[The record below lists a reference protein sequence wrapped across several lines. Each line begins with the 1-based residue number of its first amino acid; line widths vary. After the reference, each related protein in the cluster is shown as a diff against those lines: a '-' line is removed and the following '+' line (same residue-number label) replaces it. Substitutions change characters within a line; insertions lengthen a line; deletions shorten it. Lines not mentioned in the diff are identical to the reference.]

1 MFLDILPIKLS
12 RQPRKKG
19 KGLSVLE
26 TKYRLAQSLVLAA
39 GEFLLQHLDDKL
51 EIEEKACA
59 RDLVTHLDR
68 EVQDFLTAKIKNAYP
83 TDLVFGEEGGDV
95 SSISNG
101 NVWVIDPIDG
111 TSNFIA
117 QKNDFAIM
125 LAYFENGIGRFG
137 LIYDVVQDK
146 LFHGG
151 GKFPVLCNEQALSKP
166 SFSPL
171 KQSLTGLNAQ
181 LYATNKHGLADLAHQ
196 TLGTRSVG
204 SAGIGFSHVLEGR
217 LFAYASYLY
226 PWDYAAASILGQ
238 GLGLSL
244 LSLEAQNPSFDK
256 REHVILVAN
265 QHLEEVKR
273 YLF

>member
-1 MFLDILPIKLS
+1 M
-12 RQPRKKG
+12 
-19 KGLSVLE
+19 E
-26 TKYRLAQSLVLAA
+26 TKYIFAQSIVLSA
-39 GEFLLQHLDDKL
+39 GDFLRQHLNDTLK
-51 EIEEKACA
+51 IEEKASA
-59 RDLVTHLDR
+59 KDLVTHLDK
-68 EVQDFLTAKIKNAYP
+68 EVQEFLTIKIKSVYP
-83 TDLVFGEEGGDV
+83 NDVIFGEEGGDV
-95 SSISNG
+95 SSVSQG

-125 LAYFENGIGRFG
+125 LAYFENGVGQFG
-137 LIYDVVQDK
+137 LIYDVIQNK

-151 GKFPVLCNEQALSKP
+151 GNFLVCCNEE
-166 SFSPL
+166 PL
-171 KQSLTGLNAQ
+171 KQESFAPLQQSLMGLNAQ
-181 LYATNKHGLADLAHQ
+181 LYAANQHGLADLANQ

-238 GLGLSL
+238 GLGFSL
-244 LSLEAQNPSFDK
+244 LSLEATQPSFDK
-256 REHVILVAN
+256 REHVVLVAN

>member
-1 MFLDILPIKLS
+1 M
-12 RQPRKKG
+12 
-19 KGLSVLE
+19 E
-26 TKYRLAQSLVLAA
+26 TKYRLAQSLVLQA
-39 GEFLLQHLDDKL
+39 GEFLKTHLHDEL
-51 EIEEKACA
+51 EIEEKENAT
-59 RDLVTHLDR
+59 DLVTQLDKLT
-68 EVQDFLTAKIKNAYP
+68 QQFLTDHIKKEYP
-83 TDLVFGEEGGDV
+83 SDLIFGEEGGDV
-95 SSISNG
+95 RSIANG

-125 LAYFENGIGRFG
+125 LAYFENGIGQFG
-137 LIYDVVQDK
+137 LIYDVMHDK

-151 GKFPVLCNEQALSKP
+151 GKFPVLCNKERLASPNLS
-166 SFSPL
+166 SISQTL
-171 KQSLTGLNAQ
+171 LGLNAQ
-181 LYATNKHGLADLAHQ
+181 LYAANKHGLAELANIS
-196 TLGTRSVG
+196 LGTRSVG

-244 LSLEAQNPSFDK
+244 LSLDAENPSFDK

>member
-1 MFLDILPIKLS
+1 MEN
-12 RQPRKKG
+12 RY
-19 KGLSVLE
+19 E
-26 TKYRLAQSLVLAA
+26 LAQSLVLAA
-39 GEFLLQHLDDKL
+39 GDFLRQHLDDQL
-51 EIEEKACA
+51 EIEKKASA
-59 RDLVTHLDR
+59 RDLVTHLDK
-68 EVQDFLTAKIKNAYP
+68 EVQEFLTIKIKSVYP
-83 TDLVFGEEGGDV
+83 NDVIFGEEGGDV
-95 SSISNG
+95 SSVSQG

-117 QKNDFAIM
+117 QRNDFAIM
-125 LAYFENGIGRFG
+125 LAYFENGVGQFG
-137 LIYDVVQDK
+137 LIYDVIQDK

-151 GKFPVLCNEQALSKP
+151 GNFLVCCNEE
-166 SFSPL
+166 PL
-171 KQSLTGLNAQ
+171 KQVSFAPLQQSLMGLNAQ
-181 LYATNKHGLADLAHQ
+181 LYEANQHGLADLANQ

-238 GLGLSL
+238 GLGFSL
-244 LSLEAQNPSFDK
+244 LSLEATQPSFDK

>member
-1 MFLDILPIKLS
+1 M
-12 RQPRKKG
+12 
-19 KGLSVLE
+19 E
-26 TKYRLAQSLVLAA
+26 TKYRLAQSLVLQA
-39 GEFLLQHLDDKL
+39 GEFLKTHLHDEL
-51 EIEEKACA
+51 EIEEKENAT
-59 RDLVTHLDR
+59 DLVTQLDKLT
-68 EVQDFLTAKIKNAYP
+68 QQFLTNQIKKEYP
-83 TDLVFGEEGGDV
+83 SDLIFGEEGGDV

-117 QKNDFAIM
+117 QKNDFALM
-125 LAYFENGIGRFG
+125 LAYFENGIGQFG
-137 LIYDVVQDK
+137 LIYDVIQDK

-151 GKFPVLCNEQALSKP
+151 GKFPVFCNKERLASPSLS
-166 SFSPL
+166 SISQTL
-171 KQSLTGLNAQ
+171 LGLNAQ
-181 LYATNKHGLADLAHQ
+181 LYAANKHGLADLANIS
-196 TLGTRSVG
+196 LGTRSVG

-238 GLGLSL
+238 GLDLSL
-244 LSLEAQNPSFDK
+244 LSLEAENPSFDK

>member
-1 MFLDILPIKLS
+1 M
-12 RQPRKKG
+12 
-19 KGLSVLE
+19 E
-26 TKYRLAQSLVLAA
+26 TKYRLAQSLVLQA
-39 GEFLLQHLDDKL
+39 GEFLKTHLHDEL
-51 EIEEKACA
+51 EIEEKENAT
-59 RDLVTHLDR
+59 DLVTQLDKLT
-68 EVQDFLTAKIKNAYP
+68 QQFLTNQIKKEYP
-83 TDLVFGEEGGDV
+83 SDLIFGEEGGDV
-95 SSISNG
+95 GSVLKG

-125 LAYFENGIGRFG
+125 LAYFENGIGQFG
-137 LIYDVVQDK
+137 LIYDVIQDK

-151 GKFPVLCNEQALSKP
+151 GNFPVFCNKERLASPSLS
-166 SFSPL
+166 SISQTL
-171 KQSLTGLNAQ
+171 LGLNAQ
-181 LYATNKHGLADLAHQ
+181 LYAANKHGLADLANIS
-196 TLGTRSVG
+196 LGTRSVG

-238 GLGLSL
+238 GLDLSL
-244 LSLEAQNPSFDK
+244 LSLEAENPSFDK

>member
-1 MFLDILPIKLS
+1 M
-12 RQPRKKG
+12 
-19 KGLSVLE
+19 E
-26 TKYRLAQSLVLAA
+26 TKYRLAQSLVLQA
-39 GEFLLQHLDDKL
+39 GEFLKTHLHDEL
-51 EIEEKACA
+51 EIEEKENAT
-59 RDLVTHLDR
+59 DLVTQLDKLT
-68 EVQDFLTAKIKNAYP
+68 QQFLTNQIKKEYP
-83 TDLVFGEEGGDV
+83 SDLIFGEEGGDV

-117 QKNDFAIM
+117 QKNDFALM
-125 LAYFENGIGRFG
+125 LAYFENGIGQFG
-137 LIYDVVQDK
+137 LIYDVMQDK

-151 GKFPVLCNEQALSKP
+151 GKFPVFCNKERLASPSLS
-166 SFSPL
+166 SISQTL
-171 KQSLTGLNAQ
+171 LGLNAQ
-181 LYATNKHGLADLAHQ
+181 LYAANKHGLADLANIS
-196 TLGTRSVG
+196 LGTRSVG

-238 GLGLSL
+238 GLDLSL
-244 LSLEAQNPSFDK
+244 LSLEAANPSFDK

>member
-1 MFLDILPIKLS
+1 M
-12 RQPRKKG
+12 
-19 KGLSVLE
+19 E
-26 TKYRLAQSLVLAA
+26 TKYRLAQSLVLQA
-39 GEFLLQHLDDKL
+39 GEFLKTHLHDEL
-51 EIEEKACA
+51 EIEEKENAT
-59 RDLVTHLDR
+59 DLVTQLDKLT
-68 EVQDFLTAKIKNAYP
+68 QQFLTNQIKKEYP
-83 TDLVFGEEGGDV
+83 SDLIFGEEGGDV

-125 LAYFENGIGRFG
+125 LAYFENGIGQFG
-137 LIYDVVQDK
+137 LIYDVMQDK

-151 GKFPVLCNEQALSKP
+151 GKFPVFCNKERLASPSLS
-166 SFSPL
+166 SISQTL
-171 KQSLTGLNAQ
+171 LGLNAQ
-181 LYATNKHGLADLAHQ
+181 LYAANKHGLADLANIS
-196 TLGTRSVG
+196 LGTRSVG

-244 LSLEAQNPSFDK
+244 LSLEAENPSFDK

>member
-1 MFLDILPIKLS
+1 M
-12 RQPRKKG
+12 
-19 KGLSVLE
+19 E
-26 TKYRLAQSLVLAA
+26 TKYRLAQSLVLQA
-39 GEFLLQHLDDKL
+39 GEFLKTHLHDEL
-51 EIEEKACA
+51 EIEEKENAT
-59 RDLVTHLDR
+59 DLVTQLDKLT
-68 EVQDFLTAKIKNAYP
+68 QQFLTNQIKNEYP
-83 TDLVFGEEGGDV
+83 SDLIFGEEGGDV

-125 LAYFENGIGRFG
+125 LAYFENGIGQFG
-137 LIYDVVQDK
+137 LIYDVMQDK

-151 GKFPVLCNEQALSKP
+151 GKFPVFCNKERLASPSLS
-166 SFSPL
+166 SISQTL
-171 KQSLTGLNAQ
+171 LGLNAQ
-181 LYATNKHGLADLAHQ
+181 LYAANKHGLADLANIS
-196 TLGTRSVG
+196 LGTRSVG

-244 LSLEAQNPSFDK
+244 LSLEAEHPSFDK

>member
-1 MFLDILPIKLS
+1 M
-12 RQPRKKG
+12 
-19 KGLSVLE
+19 E
-26 TKYRLAQSLVLAA
+26 TKYRLAQSLVLQA
-39 GEFLLQHLDDKL
+39 GEFLKTHLHDEL
-51 EIEEKACA
+51 EIEEKENAT
-59 RDLVTHLDR
+59 DLVTQLDKLT
-68 EVQDFLTAKIKNAYP
+68 QQFLTNQIKKEYP
-83 TDLVFGEEGGDV
+83 SDLIFGEEGGDV

-117 QKNDFAIM
+117 QKNDFALM
-125 LAYFENGIGRFG
+125 LAYFENGIGQFG
-137 LIYDVVQDK
+137 LIYDVMQDK

-151 GKFPVLCNEQALSKP
+151 GKFPVFCNKERLACPSLS
-166 SFSPL
+166 SISQTL
-171 KQSLTGLNAQ
+171 LGLNAQ
-181 LYATNKHGLADLAHQ
+181 LYAANKHGLADLANIS
-196 TLGTRSVG
+196 LGTRSVG

-238 GLGLSL
+238 GLDLSL
-244 LSLEAQNPSFDK
+244 LSLEAENPSFDK

>member
-1 MFLDILPIKLS
+1 M
-12 RQPRKKG
+12 
-19 KGLSVLE
+19 E
-26 TKYRLAQSLVLAA
+26 TKYRLAQSLVLQA
-39 GEFLLQHLDDKL
+39 GGFLKTHLHDEL
-51 EIEEKACA
+51 EIEEKENAT
-59 RDLVTHLDR
+59 DLVTQLDKLT
-68 EVQDFLTAKIKNAYP
+68 QQFLTNQIKNEYP
-83 TDLVFGEEGGDV
+83 SDLIFGEEGGDV

-117 QKNDFAIM
+117 QKNDFALI
-125 LAYFENGIGRFG
+125 LAYFENGIGQFG
-137 LIYDVVQDK
+137 LIYDVMQDK

-151 GKFPVLCNEQALSKP
+151 GKFPVFCNKERLASPSLS
-166 SFSPL
+166 SISQTL
-171 KQSLTGLNAQ
+171 LGLNAQ
-181 LYATNKHGLADLAHQ
+181 LYAANKHGLADLANIS
-196 TLGTRSVG
+196 LGTRSVG

-238 GLGLSL
+238 GLDLSL
-244 LSLEAQNPSFDK
+244 LSLEAENPSFDK

>member
-1 MFLDILPIKLS
+1 M
-12 RQPRKKG
+12 
-19 KGLSVLE
+19 E
-26 TKYRLAQSLVLAA
+26 TKYRLAQSLVLQA
-39 GEFLLQHLDDKL
+39 GEFLKTHLHDEL
-51 EIEEKACA
+51 EIEEKENAT
-59 RDLVTHLDR
+59 DLVTQLDKLI
-68 EVQDFLTAKIKNAYP
+68 QQFLTDQIKKEYP
-83 TDLVFGEEGGDV
+83 SDLIFGEEGGDV

-125 LAYFENGIGRFG
+125 LAYFENGIGQFG
-137 LIYDVVQDK
+137 LIYDVMQDK

-151 GKFPVLCNEQALSKP
+151 GKFPVFCNKERLASPSLS
-166 SFSPL
+166 SISQTL
-171 KQSLTGLNAQ
+171 LGLNAQ
-181 LYATNKHGLADLAHQ
+181 LYAANKHGLADLANIS
-196 TLGTRSVG
+196 LGTRSVG

-238 GLGLSL
+238 DLGLSL
-244 LSLEAQNPSFDK
+244 LSLEAENPSFDK

>member
-1 MFLDILPIKLS
+1 M
-12 RQPRKKG
+12 
-19 KGLSVLE
+19 E
-26 TKYRLAQSLVLAA
+26 TKYRLAQSLVLQA
-39 GEFLLQHLDDKL
+39 GEFLKTHLHDEL
-51 EIEEKACA
+51 EIEEKENAT
-59 RDLVTHLDR
+59 DLVTQLDKLT
-68 EVQDFLTAKIKNAYP
+68 QQFLTNQIKKEYP
-83 TDLVFGEEGGDV
+83 SDLIFGEEGGDV
-95 SSISNG
+95 GSISNG

-125 LAYFENGIGRFG
+125 LAYFENGIGQFG
-137 LIYDVVQDK
+137 LIYDVMQDK

-151 GKFPVLCNEQALSKP
+151 GKFPVFCNKERLASPSLS
-166 SFSPL
+166 SISQTL
-171 KQSLTGLNAQ
+171 LGLNAQ
-181 LYATNKHGLADLAHQ
+181 LYAANKHGLADLANIS
-196 TLGTRSVG
+196 LGTRSVG

-244 LSLEAQNPSFDK
+244 LSLEAENPSFDK
-256 REHVILVAN
+256 REHVILVAD

>member
-1 MFLDILPIKLS
+1 M
-12 RQPRKKG
+12 
-19 KGLSVLE
+19 E
-26 TKYRLAQSLVLAA
+26 TKYRLAQSLVLQA
-39 GEFLLQHLDDKL
+39 GEFLKTHLHDEL
-51 EIEEKACA
+51 EIEEKENAT
-59 RDLVTHLDR
+59 DLVTQLDKLT
-68 EVQDFLTAKIKNAYP
+68 QQFLTNQIKNEYP
-83 TDLVFGEEGGDV
+83 SDLIFGEEGGDV

-125 LAYFENGIGRFG
+125 LAYFENGIGQFG
-137 LIYDVVQDK
+137 LIYDVMQDK

-151 GKFPVLCNEQALSKP
+151 GKFPVFCNKERLASPSLS
-166 SFSPL
+166 SISQTL
-171 KQSLTGLNAQ
+171 LGLNAQ
-181 LYATNKHGLADLAHQ
+181 LYAANKHGLADLANIS
-196 TLGTRSVG
+196 LGTRSVG

-238 GLGLSL
+238 GLDLSL
-244 LSLEAQNPSFDK
+244 LSLEAENPSFDK

>member
-1 MFLDILPIKLS
+1 M
-12 RQPRKKG
+12 
-19 KGLSVLE
+19 E
-26 TKYRLAQSLVLAA
+26 TKYRLAQSLVLQA
-39 GEFLLQHLDDKL
+39 GEFLKTHLHDEL
-51 EIEEKACA
+51 EIEEKENAT
-59 RDLVTHLDR
+59 DLVTQLDKLT
-68 EVQDFLTAKIKNAYP
+68 QQFLTNQIKNEYP
-83 TDLVFGEEGGDV
+83 SDLIFGEEGGDV

-125 LAYFENGIGRFG
+125 LAYFENGIGQFG
-137 LIYDVVQDK
+137 LIYDVMQDK

-151 GKFPVLCNEQALSKP
+151 GKFPVFCNKERLACPSLS
-166 SFSPL
+166 SISQTL
-171 KQSLTGLNAQ
+171 LGLNAQ
-181 LYATNKHGLADLAHQ
+181 LYAANKHGLADLANIS
-196 TLGTRSVG
+196 LGTRSVG

-217 LFAYASYLY
+217 LFAYASYIY

-238 GLGLSL
+238 GLDLSL
-244 LSLEAQNPSFDK
+244 LSLEAENPSFDK

>member
-1 MFLDILPIKLS
+1 M
-12 RQPRKKG
+12 
-19 KGLSVLE
+19 E
-26 TKYRLAQSLVLAA
+26 TKYRLAQSLVLQA
-39 GEFLLQHLDDKL
+39 GEFLKTHLHDEL
-51 EIEEKACA
+51 EIEEKENAT
-59 RDLVTHLDR
+59 DLVTQLDKLT
-68 EVQDFLTAKIKNAYP
+68 QQFLTNQIKNEYP
-83 TDLVFGEEGGDV
+83 SDLIFGEEGGDV

-125 LAYFENGIGRFG
+125 LAYFENGIGQFG
-137 LIYDVVQDK
+137 LIYDAMQEK

-151 GKFPVLCNEQALSKP
+151 GKFPVFCNKERLASPSLS
-166 SFSPL
+166 SISQTL
-171 KQSLTGLNAQ
+171 LGLNAQ
-181 LYATNKHGLADLAHQ
+181 LYAANKHGLADLANIS
-196 TLGTRSVG
+196 LGTRSVG

-244 LSLEAQNPSFDK
+244 LSLEAENPSFDK

>member
-1 MFLDILPIKLS
+1 M
-12 RQPRKKG
+12 
-19 KGLSVLE
+19 E
-26 TKYRLAQSLVLAA
+26 TKYQLAQSIVLTA
-39 GEFLLQHLDDKL
+39 GDFLRTHLDGPLK
-51 EIEEKACA
+51 IEEKTSA

-68 EVQDFLTAKIKNAYP
+68 EVQDFLTGKIKNDYP
-83 TDLVFGEEGGDV
+83 ADLIFGEEGGDV
-95 SSISNG
+95 GSISNG

-125 LAYFENGIGRFG
+125 LAYFENGIGQFG
-137 LIYDVVQDK
+137 LIYDVMQDK

-151 GKFPVLCNEQALSKP
+151 GMFPVFCNKERLSSP
-166 SFSPL
+166 SLSSISQTL
-171 KQSLTGLNAQ
+171 LGLNAQ
-181 LYATNKHGLADLAHQ
+181 LYAANKHGLADLANIS
-196 TLGTRSVG
+196 LGTRSVG

-244 LSLEAQNPSFDK
+244 LSLEAENPSFDK

>member
-1 MFLDILPIKLS
+1 M
-12 RQPRKKG
+12 
-19 KGLSVLE
+19 E
-26 TKYRLAQSLVLAA
+26 TKYVFAQSIVLSA
-39 GEFLLQHLDDKL
+39 GDFLRQHLNDTLK
-51 EIEEKACA
+51 IEEKASA
-59 RDLVTHLDR
+59 TDLVTHLDK
-68 EVQDFLTAKIKNAYP
+68 EVQESLTTKIKSNYP
-83 TDLVFGEEGGDV
+83 NDFIFGEEGGDV
-95 SSISNG
+95 SSILHG

-125 LAYFENGIGRFG
+125 LAYFENGVGQFG
-137 LIYDVVQDK
+137 LIYDVIQNK

-151 GKFPVLCNEQALSKP
+151 GNFLVCCNEE
-166 SFSPL
+166 PL
-171 KQSLTGLNAQ
+171 KQESFAPLQQSLMGLNAQ
-181 LYATNKHGLADLAHQ
+181 LYAANQHGLADLANQ

-226 PWDYAAASILGQ
+226 PWDFAAASILGQ
-238 GLGLSL
+238 GLGFSL
-244 LSLEAQNPSFDK
+244 LSLEATQPSFDK

>member
-1 MFLDILPIKLS
+1 M
-12 RQPRKKG
+12 
-19 KGLSVLE
+19 E
-26 TKYRLAQSLVLAA
+26 TKYRLAQSLVLQA
-39 GEFLLQHLDDKL
+39 GEFLKTHLHDEL
-51 EIEEKACA
+51 EIEEKENAT
-59 RDLVTHLDR
+59 DLVTQLDKLT
-68 EVQDFLTAKIKNAYP
+68 QQFLTNQIKKEYP
-83 TDLVFGEEGGDV
+83 SDLIFGEEGGDV

-117 QKNDFAIM
+117 QKNDFALM
-125 LAYFENGIGRFG
+125 LAYFENGIGQFG
-137 LIYDVVQDK
+137 LIYDVMQDK

-151 GKFPVLCNEQALSKP
+151 GKFPVFCNKERLASPSLS
-166 SFSPL
+166 SISQTL
-171 KQSLTGLNAQ
+171 LGLNAQ
-181 LYATNKHGLADLAHQ
+181 LYAANKHGLADLANIS
-196 TLGTRSVG
+196 LGTRSVG

-238 GLGLSL
+238 GLDLSL
-244 LSLEAQNPSFDK
+244 LSLEAENPSFDK

>member
-1 MFLDILPIKLS
+1 M
-12 RQPRKKG
+12 
-19 KGLSVLE
+19 E
-26 TKYRLAQSLVLAA
+26 TKYRLAQSLVLQA
-39 GEFLLQHLDDKL
+39 GEFLKTHLHDEL
-51 EIEEKACA
+51 EIEEKENAT
-59 RDLVTHLDR
+59 DLVTQLDKLT
-68 EVQDFLTAKIKNAYP
+68 QQFLTNQIKKEYP
-83 TDLVFGEEGGDV
+83 SDLIFGEEGGDV

-125 LAYFENGIGRFG
+125 LAYFENGIGQFG
-137 LIYDVVQDK
+137 LIYDVMQVK

-151 GKFPVLCNEQALSKP
+151 GKFPVFCNKERLACPSLS
-166 SFSPL
+166 SISQTL
-171 KQSLTGLNAQ
+171 LGLNAQ
-181 LYATNKHGLADLAHQ
+181 LYAANKHGLADLANIS
-196 TLGTRSVG
+196 LGTRSVG

-244 LSLEAQNPSFDK
+244 LSLEAENPSFDK
-256 REHVILVAN
+256 REHVILVAD

>member
-1 MFLDILPIKLS
+1 M
-12 RQPRKKG
+12 
-19 KGLSVLE
+19 E
-26 TKYRLAQSLVLAA
+26 TKYRLAQSLVLQA
-39 GEFLLQHLDDKL
+39 GEFLKTHLHDEL
-51 EIEEKACA
+51 EIEEKENAT
-59 RDLVTHLDR
+59 DLVTQLDKLT
-68 EVQDFLTAKIKNAYP
+68 QQFLTNQIKNEYP
-83 TDLVFGEEGGDV
+83 SDLIFGEEGGDV

-125 LAYFENGIGRFG
+125 LAYFENGIGQFG
-137 LIYDVVQDK
+137 LIYDVMQDK

-151 GKFPVLCNEQALSKP
+151 GKFPVFCNKERLASPNLS
-166 SFSPL
+166 SISQTL
-171 KQSLTGLNAQ
+171 LGLNAQ
-181 LYATNKHGLADLAHQ
+181 LYAANKHGLADLANIS
-196 TLGTRSVG
+196 LGTRSVG
-204 SAGIGFSHVLEGR
+204 SAGIGFTHVLEGR
-217 LFAYASYLY
+217 LFAYSSYLY

-244 LSLEAQNPSFDK
+244 LSLEAENPSFDK

>member
-1 MFLDILPIKLS
+1 M
-12 RQPRKKG
+12 
-19 KGLSVLE
+19 E
-26 TKYRLAQSLVLAA
+26 TKYRLAQSLVLQA
-39 GEFLLQHLDDKL
+39 GEFLKTHLHDEL
-51 EIEEKACA
+51 EIEEKENAT
-59 RDLVTHLDR
+59 DLVTQLDKLT
-68 EVQDFLTAKIKNAYP
+68 QQFLTNQIKNEYP
-83 TDLVFGEEGGDV
+83 SDLIFGEEGGDV

-125 LAYFENGIGRFG
+125 LAYFENGIGQFG
-137 LIYDVVQDK
+137 LIYDVMQDK

-151 GKFPVLCNEQALSKP
+151 GKFPVFCNKERLANPSLS
-166 SFSPL
+166 SISQTL
-171 KQSLTGLNAQ
+171 LGLNAQ
-181 LYATNKHGLADLAHQ
+181 LYAANKHGLADLANIS
-196 TLGTRSVG
+196 LGTRSVG

-244 LSLEAQNPSFDK
+244 LSLEAENPSFDK
-256 REHVILVAN
+256 REHVILVAD

>member
-1 MFLDILPIKLS
+1 M
-12 RQPRKKG
+12 
-19 KGLSVLE
+19 E
-26 TKYRLAQSLVLAA
+26 TKYVFAQSIVLSA
-39 GEFLLQHLDDKL
+39 GDFLRQHLNDTLK
-51 EIEEKACA
+51 IEEKASA
-59 RDLVTHLDR
+59 KDLVTHLDK
-68 EVQDFLTAKIKNAYP
+68 EVQEFLTIKIKSVYP
-83 TDLVFGEEGGDV
+83 NDVIFGEEGGDV
-95 SSISNG
+95 SSVSQG

-125 LAYFENGIGRFG
+125 LAYFENGVGQFG
-137 LIYDVVQDK
+137 LIYDVIQNK

-151 GKFPVLCNEQALSKP
+151 GNFLVCCNEE
-166 SFSPL
+166 PL
-171 KQSLTGLNAQ
+171 KQESFAPLQQSLMGLNAQ
-181 LYATNKHGLADLAHQ
+181 LYAANQHGLADLANQ

-238 GLGLSL
+238 GLGFSL
-244 LSLEAQNPSFDK
+244 LSLEATQPSFDK
-256 REHVILVAN
+256 REHVVLVAN

>member
-1 MFLDILPIKLS
+1 M
-12 RQPRKKG
+12 
-19 KGLSVLE
+19 E
-26 TKYRLAQSLVLAA
+26 TKYRLAQSLVLQA
-39 GEFLLQHLDDKL
+39 GEFLKTHLHDEL
-51 EIEEKACA
+51 EIEEKENAT
-59 RDLVTHLDR
+59 DLVTQLDKLT
-68 EVQDFLTAKIKNAYP
+68 QQFLTNQIKKEYP
-83 TDLVFGEEGGDV
+83 SDLIFGEEGGDV

-117 QKNDFAIM
+117 QKNDFALM
-125 LAYFENGIGRFG
+125 LAYFENGIGQFG
-137 LIYDVVQDK
+137 LIYDVMQDK

-151 GKFPVLCNEQALSKP
+151 GKFPVFRNKERLASPSLS
-166 SFSPL
+166 SISQTL
-171 KQSLTGLNAQ
+171 LGLNAQ
-181 LYATNKHGLADLAHQ
+181 LYAANKHGLADLANIS
-196 TLGTRSVG
+196 LGTRSVG

-238 GLGLSL
+238 GLDLSL
-244 LSLEAQNPSFDK
+244 LSLEAENPSFDK

>member
-1 MFLDILPIKLS
+1 M
-12 RQPRKKG
+12 
-19 KGLSVLE
+19 E
-26 TKYRLAQSLVLAA
+26 TKYVFAQSIVLSA
-39 GEFLLQHLDDKL
+39 GDFLRQHLNDTLK
-51 EIEEKACA
+51 IEEKASA
-59 RDLVTHLDR
+59 KDLVTHLDK
-68 EVQDFLTAKIKNAYP
+68 EVQEFLTIKIKSVYP
-83 TDLVFGEEGGDV
+83 NDVIFGEEGGDV
-95 SSISNG
+95 SSVSQG

-117 QKNDFAIM
+117 QKNDFALM
-125 LAYFENGIGRFG
+125 LAYFENGIGQFG
-137 LIYDVVQDK
+137 LIYDVMQDK

-151 GKFPVLCNEQALSKP
+151 GKFPVFCNKERLASPSLS
-166 SFSPL
+166 SISQTL
-171 KQSLTGLNAQ
+171 LGLNAQ
-181 LYATNKHGLADLAHQ
+181 LYAANQHGLADLANQ

-238 GLGLSL
+238 GLGFSL
-244 LSLEAQNPSFDK
+244 LSLEANQPSFDK

>member
-1 MFLDILPIKLS
+1 M
-12 RQPRKKG
+12 
-19 KGLSVLE
+19 E
-26 TKYRLAQSLVLAA
+26 TKYRLAQSLVLQA
-39 GEFLLQHLDDKL
+39 GEFLKTHLHDEL
-51 EIEEKACA
+51 EIEEKENAT
-59 RDLVTHLDR
+59 DLVTQLDKLT
-68 EVQDFLTAKIKNAYP
+68 QQFLTNQIKKEYP
-83 TDLVFGEEGGDV
+83 SDLIFGEEGGDV

-117 QKNDFAIM
+117 QKNDFALM
-125 LAYFENGIGRFG
+125 LAYFENGIGQFG
-137 LIYDVVQDK
+137 LIYDVMQDK

-151 GKFPVLCNEQALSKP
+151 GKFPVFCNKERLASPSLS
-166 SFSPL
+166 SISQTL
-171 KQSLTGLNAQ
+171 LGLNAQ
-181 LYATNKHGLADLAHQ
+181 LYAANKHGLADLANIS
-196 TLGTRSVG
+196 LGTRSVG

-238 GLGLSL
+238 GLDLSL
-244 LSLEAQNPSFDK
+244 LSLEAENPSFDK
-256 REHVILVAN
+256 REHVILVAK

>member
-1 MFLDILPIKLS
+1 M
-12 RQPRKKG
+12 
-19 KGLSVLE
+19 SVLE
-26 TKYRLAQSLVLAA
+26 TKYQLAQSIVLTA
-39 GEFLLQHLDDKL
+39 GDFLRTHLDGPLK
-51 EIEEKACA
+51 IEEKTSA

-68 EVQDFLTAKIKNAYP
+68 EVQDFLTGKIKNDYP
-83 TDLVFGEEGGDV
+83 ADLIFGEEGGDV
-95 SSISNG
+95 GSISNG

-125 LAYFENGIGRFG
+125 LAYFENGIGQFG
-137 LIYDVVQDK
+137 LIYDVMQDK

-151 GKFPVLCNEQALSKP
+151 GMFPVFCNKERLSSP
-166 SFSPL
+166 SLSSISQTL
-171 KQSLTGLNAQ
+171 LGLNAQ
-181 LYATNKHGLADLAHQ
+181 LYAANKHGLADLANIS
-196 TLGTRSVG
+196 LGTRSVG

-244 LSLEAQNPSFDK
+244 LSLEAENPSFDK

>member
-1 MFLDILPIKLS
+1 M
-12 RQPRKKG
+12 
-19 KGLSVLE
+19 E
-26 TKYRLAQSLVLAA
+26 TKYVFAQSIVRSA
-39 GEFLLQHLDDKL
+39 GDFLRQHLNDTLK
-51 EIEEKACA
+51 IEEKASA
-59 RDLVTHLDR
+59 TDLVTHLDK
-68 EVQDFLTAKIKNAYP
+68 EVQESLTTKIKSNYP
-83 TDLVFGEEGGDV
+83 NDFIFGEEGGDV
-95 SSISNG
+95 SSILHG

-125 LAYFENGIGRFG
+125 VAYFENGIGQFG
-137 LIYDVVQDK
+137 LIYDVIHEK

-151 GKFPVLCNEQALSKP
+151 AALPVYCNDKSLKKP
-166 SFSPL
+166 TYSSL
-171 KQSLTGLNAQ
+171 QQSLMGLNAQ
-181 LYATNKHGLADLAHQ
+181 LYAANQHGLADLANQ

-238 GLGLSL
+238 GLGFSL
-244 LSLEAQNPSFDK
+244 LSLEATQPSFDK

>member
-1 MFLDILPIKLS
+1 M
-12 RQPRKKG
+12 
-19 KGLSVLE
+19 E
-26 TKYRLAQSLVLAA
+26 TKYRLAQSLVLQA
-39 GEFLLQHLDDKL
+39 GEFLKTHLHDEL
-51 EIEEKACA
+51 EIEEKENAT
-59 RDLVTHLDR
+59 DLVTQLDKLT
-68 EVQDFLTAKIKNAYP
+68 QQFLTNQIKKEYP
-83 TDLVFGEEGGDV
+83 SDLIFGEEGGDV

-117 QKNDFAIM
+117 QKNDFALM
-125 LAYFENGIGRFG
+125 LAYFENGIGQFG
-137 LIYDVVQDK
+137 LIYDVMQDK

-151 GKFPVLCNEQALSKP
+151 GKFPVFCNKERLASP
-166 SFSPL
+166 SPSSISQTL
-171 KQSLTGLNAQ
+171 LGLNAQ
-181 LYATNKHGLADLAHQ
+181 LYAANKHGLADLANIS
-196 TLGTRSVG
+196 LGTRSVG

-238 GLGLSL
+238 GLDLSL
-244 LSLEAQNPSFDK
+244 LSLEAENPSFDK

>member
-1 MFLDILPIKLS
+1 MK
-12 RQPRKKG
+12 
-19 KGLSVLE
+19 
-26 TKYRLAQSLVLAA
+26 TKYELAQSLVLEA
-39 GEFLLQHLDDKL
+39 GEFLRTHLQDEL

-59 RDLVTHLDR
+59 KDLVTHLDK
-68 EVQDFLTAKIKNAYP
+68 EVQDFLTGKIKNDYP
-83 TDLVFGEEGGDV
+83 LDLIFGEEGGDV

-101 NVWVIDPIDG
+101 KVWVIDPIDG

-125 LAYFENGIGRFG
+125 VAYFENGIGRFG

-151 GKFPVLCNEQALSKP
+151 GMFPVLCNKEHLASPRLS
-166 SFSPL
+166 SISQTL
-171 KQSLTGLNAQ
+171 LGLNAQ
-181 LYATNKHGLADLAHQ
+181 LYAANQHGLADLANQ

-238 GLGLSL
+238 GLGFSL
-244 LSLEAQNPSFDK
+244 LSLEATQPSFDK

>member
-1 MFLDILPIKLS
+1 M
-12 RQPRKKG
+12 
-19 KGLSVLE
+19 E
-26 TKYRLAQSLVLAA
+26 TKYRLAQSLVLQA
-39 GEFLLQHLDDKL
+39 GEFLKTHLHDEL
-51 EIEEKACA
+51 EIEEKENAT
-59 RDLVTHLDR
+59 DLVTQLDKLI
-68 EVQDFLTAKIKNAYP
+68 QQFLTNQIKNEYP
-83 TDLVFGEEGGDV
+83 SDLIFGEEGGDV
-95 SSISNG
+95 GSISNG

-125 LAYFENGIGRFG
+125 LAYFENGIGQFG
-137 LIYDVVQDK
+137 LIYDVMQDK

-151 GKFPVLCNEQALSKP
+151 GKFPVFCNKERLASPSLS
-166 SFSPL
+166 SISQTL
-171 KQSLTGLNAQ
+171 LGLNAQ
-181 LYATNKHGLADLAHQ
+181 LYAANKHGLADLANIS
-196 TLGTRSVG
+196 LGTRSVG

-238 GLGLSL
+238 GLGFSL
-244 LSLEAQNPSFDK
+244 LSLEANQPSFDK

>member
-1 MFLDILPIKLS
+1 M
-12 RQPRKKG
+12 
-19 KGLSVLE
+19 E
-26 TKYRLAQSLVLAA
+26 TRYELAQSIVLSA
-39 GEFLLQHLDDKL
+39 GDFLRQHLNDTLK
-51 EIEEKACA
+51 IEEKASA
-59 RDLVTHLDR
+59 KDLVTHLDK
-68 EVQDFLTAKIKNAYP
+68 EVQEFLTIKIKSVYP
-83 TDLVFGEEGGDV
+83 NDFIFGEEGGDV
-95 SSISNG
+95 SSILQG
-101 NVWVIDPIDG
+101 HVWVIDPIDG

-125 LAYFENGIGRFG
+125 LAYFENGVGQFG
-137 LIYDVVQDK
+137 LIYDVIQNK

-151 GKFPVLCNEQALSKP
+151 GNFLVCCNEE
-166 SFSPL
+166 PL
-171 KQSLTGLNAQ
+171 KQQIFAPLQQSLMGLNAQ
-181 LYATNKHGLADLAHQ
+181 LYAANQHGLADLANQ

-238 GLGLSL
+238 GLGFSL
-244 LSLEAQNPSFDK
+244 LSLEANQPSFDK

>member
-1 MFLDILPIKLS
+1 M
-12 RQPRKKG
+12 
-19 KGLSVLE
+19 SVLE

-39 GEFLLQHLDDKL
+39 GDFLRQHIDDQL

-59 RDLVTHLDR
+59 RDLVTHLDK
-68 EVQDFLTAKIKNAYP
+68 EVQDFLTASIKKDYP
-83 TDLVFGEEGGDV
+83 TDLIFGEEGGDV
-95 SSISNG
+95 SSLSKG
-101 NVWVIDPIDG
+101 NVWVLDPIDG

-125 LAYFENGIGRFG
+125 LAYFENGIGQFG
-137 LIYDVVQDK
+137 LIYDVMQNK

-151 GKFPVLCNEQALSKP
+151 GRFPVACNEQVLSKP
-166 SFSPL
+166 ASSPL
-171 KQSLTGLNAQ
+171 KQSLMGLNAQ
-181 LYATNKHGLADLAHQ
+181 LYAANKHGLADLANIS
-196 TLGTRSVG
+196 LGTRSVG

-226 PWDYAAASILGQ
+226 PWDYAAVSILGQ

-244 LSLEAQNPSFDK
+244 LSLEAENPSFDK

>member
-1 MFLDILPIKLS
+1 M
-12 RQPRKKG
+12 
-19 KGLSVLE
+19 E
-26 TKYRLAQSLVLAA
+26 TKYRLAQSLVLQA
-39 GEFLLQHLDDKL
+39 GEFLKTHLHDEL
-51 EIEEKACA
+51 EIEEKENAT
-59 RDLVTHLDR
+59 DLVTQLDKLT
-68 EVQDFLTAKIKNAYP
+68 QQFLTNQIKNEYP
-83 TDLVFGEEGGDV
+83 SDLIFGEEGGDV

-125 LAYFENGIGRFG
+125 LAYFENGIGQFG
-137 LIYDVVQDK
+137 LIYDVMQDK

-151 GKFPVLCNEQALSKP
+151 GMFPVFCNQERLASPSLS
-166 SFSPL
+166 SISQTL
-171 KQSLTGLNAQ
+171 LGLNAQ
-181 LYATNKHGLADLAHQ
+181 LYAANKHGLADLANIS
-196 TLGTRSVG
+196 LGTRSVG

-244 LSLEAQNPSFDK
+244 LSLEAENPSFDK

>member
-1 MFLDILPIKLS
+1 M
-12 RQPRKKG
+12 
-19 KGLSVLE
+19 SVLE

-39 GEFLLQHLDDKL
+39 GDFLRQHLDDQL
-51 EIEEKACA
+51 EIEEKASA
-59 RDLVTHLDR
+59 RDLVTHLDK
-68 EVQDFLTAKIKNAYP
+68 EVQDYLTNKLKANYP
-83 TDLVFGEEGGDV
+83 NDFIFGEEGGDV
-95 SSISNG
+95 SSISQG

-125 LAYFENGIGRFG
+125 VAYFENGVGQFG
-137 LIYDVVQDK
+137 LIYDVIQDK

-151 GKFPVLCNEQALSKP
+151 GNFLVCCNEK
-166 SFSPL
+166 PL
-171 KQSLTGLNAQ
+171 KQQTFAPLQQSLMGLNAQ
-181 LYATNKHGLADLAHQ
+181 LYAANQHGLADLANQ

-204 SAGIGFSHVLEGR
+204 SAGIGFTHVLEGR

-238 GLGLSL
+238 GLGFSL
-244 LSLEAQNPSFDK
+244 LSLEAEVPSFDK
-256 REHVILVAN
+256 REHVVLVAN

>member
-1 MFLDILPIKLS
+1 M
-12 RQPRKKG
+12 
-19 KGLSVLE
+19 E
-26 TKYRLAQSLVLAA
+26 TKYRLAQSLVLQA
-39 GEFLLQHLDDKL
+39 GEFLKTHLHDEL
-51 EIEEKACA
+51 EIEEKENAT
-59 RDLVTHLDR
+59 DLVTQLDKLT
-68 EVQDFLTAKIKNAYP
+68 QQFLTNQIKKEYP
-83 TDLVFGEEGGDV
+83 SDLIFGEEGGDV

-117 QKNDFAIM
+117 QKNDFALI
-125 LAYFENGIGRFG
+125 LAYFENGIGQFG
-137 LIYDVVQDK
+137 LIYDVMQDK

-151 GKFPVLCNEQALSKP
+151 GKFPVFCNKERLASPSLS
-166 SFSPL
+166 SISQTL
-171 KQSLTGLNAQ
+171 LGLNAQ
-181 LYATNKHGLADLAHQ
+181 LYAANKHGLADLANIS
-196 TLGTRSVG
+196 LGTRSVG

-238 GLGLSL
+238 GLDLSL
-244 LSLEAQNPSFDK
+244 LSLEAENPSFDK

>member
-1 MFLDILPIKLS
+1 M
-12 RQPRKKG
+12 
-19 KGLSVLE
+19 E
-26 TKYRLAQSLVLAA
+26 TKYRLAQSLVLQA
-39 GEFLLQHLDDKL
+39 GEFLKTHLHDEL
-51 EIEEKACA
+51 EIEEKENAT
-59 RDLVTHLDR
+59 DLVTQLDKLT
-68 EVQDFLTAKIKNAYP
+68 QQFLTNQIKKEYP
-83 TDLVFGEEGGDV
+83 SDLIFGEEGGDV
-95 SSISNG
+95 GSVLKG

-125 LAYFENGIGRFG
+125 LAYFENGIGQFG
-137 LIYDVVQDK
+137 LIYDVIQDK

-151 GKFPVLCNEQALSKP
+151 GSFPVACNEQVLSKP
-166 SFSPL
+166 ASSPL
-171 KQSLTGLNAQ
+171 KQSLMGLNAQ
-181 LYATNKHGLADLAHQ
+181 LYAANKHGLADLANK

-204 SAGIGFSHVLEGR
+204 SAGIGFTHVLEGR

-244 LSLEAQNPSFDK
+244 LSLEAEKPSFDK

>member
-1 MFLDILPIKLS
+1 M
-12 RQPRKKG
+12 
-19 KGLSVLE
+19 SVLE
-26 TKYRLAQSLVLAA
+26 TKYRLAQSLVLAS
-39 GEFLLQHLDDKL
+39 GEFLRQHLDDQL
-51 EIEEKACA
+51 EIEEKAGA
-59 RDLVTHLDR
+59 RDLVTHLDK
-68 EVQDFLTAKIKNAYP
+68 EVQDYLTNKLKTNYP
-83 TDLVFGEEGGDV
+83 SDFIFGEEGGDV
-95 SSISNG
+95 SSVLQG

-125 LAYFENGIGRFG
+125 VAYFENGVAQFG
-137 LIYDVVQDK
+137 LIYDVIQDK

-151 GKFPVLCNEQALSKP
+151 GNFPVACNEQELSKP
-166 SFSPL
+166 IFSPL
-171 KQSLTGLNAQ
+171 KQSLMGLNAQ
-181 LYATNKHGLADLAHQ
+181 LYAANKHGLADLSNM

-204 SAGIGFSHVLEGR
+204 SAGIGFTHVLEGR

-238 GLGLSL
+238 GLGFSL
-244 LSLEAQNPSFDK
+244 LSLEAEVPSFDK
-256 REHVILVAN
+256 REHVVLVAN